1 MDANYVQ
8 EAWMLDVADLTVRA
22 GGAGEHTPVDGVGFT
37 VGAGERLGL
46 IGESGSGKS
55 LTALALMGMLP
66 PGCTARGSVRLQG
79 RELLGLAEK
88 DLRGVRGSGM
98 TMVFQDA
105 LSALNPLVR
114 VGRQVAEP
122 LRRHRGMDAR
132 RAARTAVELLDQVG
146 IPRPE
151 QAARAHPARL
161 SGGQRQRVC
170 IAMALACRPRVLI
183 ADEPTTALDA
193 TVQADILGLL
203 ERSLDAVGEPR
214 PALLFITHDLAV
226 VSRVCD
232 RLLVVHQGRIVEQGP
247 AQDLLR
253 APEHSYT
260 RTLVADA
267 WALAHP

>member
-1 MDANYVQ
+1 
-8 EAWMLDVADLTVRA
+8 MLDVVDLTVRVGGDR
-22 GGAGEHTPVDGVGFT
+22 GGAGEHAPVDGVGLT
-37 VGAGERLGL
+37 LDPGERLGL

-79 RELLGLAEK
+79 RELLGLGER

-122 LRRHRGMDAR
+122 LRRHRGMDAV
-132 RAARTAVELLDQVG
+132 RAARAAVDLLDQVG
-146 IPRPE
+146 MPRPDE
-151 QAARAHPARL
+151 AARAHPVHL

-183 ADEPTTALDA
+183 ADEPTAALDA
-193 TVQADILGLL
+193 TVQADILDLL
-203 ERSLDAVGEPR
+203 ERSLDAAGEPR
-214 PALLFITHDLAV
+214 PALLFISHDLAV
-226 VSRVCD
+226 VTRVCE
-232 RLLVVHQGRIVEQGP
+232 RLLVMHRGRIVEQGA
-247 AQDLLR
+247 AQDLLC
-253 APEHSYT
+253 APGHSCT
-260 RTLVADA
+260 RTPVADA
-267 WALAHP
+267 RALARP